1 MYRAEVFADKAKRA
15 DRSGKAK
22 AAVCQISVDEATWVA
37 MSKVLL
43 LRPFRPF
50 LQTVLDLDTQRRYDQ
65 LESNQ

>member
-43 LRPFRPF
+43 LSTVPSLLTDCFRSGYP
-50 LQTVLDLDTQRRYDQ
+50 RAI
-65 LESNQ
+65 